1 MNLLLQ
7 RGSFPRMALRA
18 LSSASASASASSVA
32 APPKRIAV
40 TGAAGNIGYALLMR
54 IASGQIFGPHT
65 PVEISLVEV
74 PGKPFDVL
82 RGVVMELKDGAFPLL
97 RAIHTADNPAAGFA
111 DADVAIL
118 VGAAPR
124 GKGMARADLLNAN
137 GQIFVAQGR
146 ALNDVAKRDVKVLVV
161 GNPVNTNAL
170 IAAENAPDLSPDQFM
185 AMTRL
190 DQNRAMAQV
199 AAKTRSS
206 VVDVE
211 RLVIWGNHS
220 ESMYPDLSH
229 ALVAGKPALD
239 VINDHAWVR
248 SEFIPRVQKRGQEI
262 IQAREKSSAASA
274 ASAAIDHLRDL
285 FVGSGNAWQSIALR
299 SDGSYGIDEGIWY
312 SVPCICPGGGTAY
325 TRVLDLPAPD
335 EFSAAMMDATRK
347 ELLAERDAIRH
358 LLPSFTSAKGT
369 PVADAPK
376 GGRKKRAASTK

>member
-1 MNLLLQ
+1 ML
-7 RGSFPRMALRA
+7 RGSFPRGAWRA
-18 LSSASASASASSVA
+18 LSTASAARTEVA
-32 APPKRIAV
+32 PRRVAV

-54 IASGQIFGPHT
+54 LASGQIFGPHT

-74 PGKPFDVL
+74 PGKPFDTL
-82 RGVVMELKDGAFPLL
+82 RGVVMELKDGAFPLVH
-97 RAIHTADNPAAGFA
+97 AISVSDTPTTGFA
-111 DADVAIL
+111 DVDVAIL

-137 GQIFVAQGR
+137 GKIFVEQGR

-190 DQNRAMAQV
+190 DQNRAMAQI
-199 AAKTRSS
+199 ASKTGTS
-206 VVDVE
+206 VMDVE
-211 RLVIWGNHS
+211 RIVIWGNHS

-229 ALVAGKPALD
+229 ALVAGKPALK
-239 VINDHAWVR
+239 VINDQAWVR
-248 SEFIPRVQKRGQEI
+248 NEFIPKVQKRGQEI

-285 FVGSGNAWQSIALR
+285 FLGSGNAWQSLAVR

-312 SVPCICPGGGTAY
+312 SVPCICGDGTY
-325 TRVLDLPAPD
+325 ERVLDIPGPD

-347 ELLAERDAIRH
+347 ELLAERDTIRH
-358 LLPSFTSAKGT
+358 LLPSMSS
-369 PVADAPK
+369 PNVAASSEAPK
-376 GGRKKRAASTK
+376 GGRKRRVATK